1 MVARAA
7 LVPREAGAIQLV
19 EPARCA
25 LRDYLITRAR
35 DGDRSAFEML
45 VAALPRELPPAIRR
59 AQRNVEIRRLAAD
72 IGGKPPGASTR
83 RIARAVAAGG
93 ARIEAGFQRID
104 GSPEF
109 APFTTAETAA
119 IASRIALILAWA
131 PPGRTG
137 IRWPGQRQLARILG
151 GAGRSG
157 VSLKRVVMTWAA
169 A

>member
-1 MVARAA
+1 MRDPPPRRRYRCAVARRQ
-7 LVPREAGAIQLV
+7 READ
-19 EPARCA
+19 C
-25 LRDYLITRAR
+25 
-35 DGDRSAFEML
+35 
-45 VAALPRELPPAIRR
+45 
-59 AQRNVEIRRLAAD
+59 
-72 IGGKPPGASTR
+72 PGCP
-83 RIARAVAAGG
+83 AGG

-109 APFTTAETAA
+109 APFTTAEAAA
-119 IASRIALILAWA
+119 IAWRIALILAWA

>member
-1 MVARAA
+1 MTLRDRLAVAARGGDQAA
-7 LVPREAGAIQLV
+7 LDL
-19 EPARCA
+19 
-25 LRDYLITRAR
+25 LI
-35 DGDRSAFEML
+35 
-45 VAALPRELPPAIRR
+45 VALPPELPPCRSTRR
-59 AQRNVEIRRLAAD
+59 ARCEIRHLADD
-72 IGGKPPGASTR
+72 IAALLPGASAR

-109 APFTTAETAA
+109 APFTTAEAAA

-157 VSLKRVVMTWAA
+157 VSSKRVVMTWAA

>member
-1 MVARAA
+1 MTLRDELIERARAGDLA
-7 LVPREAGAIQLV
+7 AFRI
-19 EPARCA
+19 
-25 LRDYLITRAR
+25 LI
-35 DGDRSAFEML
+35 S
-45 VAALPRELPPAIRR
+45 ALPIELPPAIRR
-59 AQRNVEIRRLAAD
+59 AQRDGEIRHLADD
-72 IGGKPPGASTR
+72 IAALLPGASAR

-109 APFTTAETAA
+109 APFTTAEATA

-131 PPGRTG
+131 PPGHTG

-157 VSLKRVVMTWAA
+157 VSSKGVVMTWAA